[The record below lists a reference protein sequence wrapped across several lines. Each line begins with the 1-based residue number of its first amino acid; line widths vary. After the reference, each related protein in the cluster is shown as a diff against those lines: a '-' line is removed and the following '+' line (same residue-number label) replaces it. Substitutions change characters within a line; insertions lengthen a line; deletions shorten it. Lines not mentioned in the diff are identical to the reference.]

1 MVTTTLKSFSNQS
14 KNVLKR
20 FPSTSSAKKRFEA
33 KLRRVRWRI
42 YQKVQF
48 RKKRLKRHLQYY
60 EKQVQ
65 LFLNMFSTKLKPKE
79 TSIWTEKLAKTV
91 RDVNTSLSGAKFA
104 KKVPLATNV
113 KTKPQV
119 DGFFENIMHDYMVKV
134 DSALFM
140 ISSILYLVRSGKVE
154 EKSDAPVE
162 NAFDAPCEAA
172 AAAVD
177 AKEVAEVK
185 EIFGDPVEDAF
196 DTPSEIAATAVD
208 IFEAHTEANSAN
220 ATVKNSIENSAANI
234 AVDLFEAPI
243 DEKSAKKTATPVGQ
257 FNIWC
262 CGLAATDCKCANT
275 TVENFKALSDDKS
288 AKKTSTR
295 VDKDVNAYGI
305 KFNIWCCGLPATDC
319 KCDAVFP
326 SGMSNSD
333 PYHYVPTG
341 SKPVRR

>member
-20 FPSTSSAKKRFEA
+20 FSSTSSAKKRFEA

-48 RKKRLKRHLQYY
+48 RKKRLKRHLKYY
-60 EKQVQ
+60 ESQVK

-79 TSIWTEKLAKTV
+79 TPIWTEKLAKTV
-91 RDVNTSLSGAKFA
+91 RDVNTSLSEAKFA
-104 KKVPLATNV
+104 KKIPLVTNV

-119 DGFFENIMHDYMVKV
+119 DAFCANIMHEYMVKV

-154 EKSDAPVE
+154 EKS
-162 NAFDAPCEAA
+162 EA
-172 AAAVD
+172 
-177 AKEVAEVK
+177 
-185 EIFGDPVEDAF
+185 PVEDAF
-196 DTPSEIAATAVD
+196 VTPVKDEAVAD
-208 IFEAHTEANSAN
+208 ILGDVEENP
-220 ATVKNSIENSAANI
+220 VMENSAPNI
-234 AVDLFEAPI
+234 AVDMFEVHTE
-243 DEKSAKKTATPVGQ
+243 DDSANA
-257 FNIWC
+257 
-262 CGLAATDCKCANT
+262 

-288 AKKTSTR
+288 AEKTSTR

-305 KFNIWCCGLPATDC
+305 KFNIWCCGATATDC
-319 KCDAVFP
+319 KCDAGFP
-326 SGMSNSD
+326 SGKSNSD

-341 SKPVRR
+341 I

>member
-14 KNVLKR
+14 KNVLKGC
-20 FPSTSSAKKRFEA
+20 PSTSSAKKRFEA

-104 KKVPLATNV
+104 KKVPLGTNV

-119 DGFFENIMHDYMVKV
+119 DSFFENIMHDYMVKV

-162 NAFDAPCEAA
+162 TASDAPSEAA

-185 EIFGDPVEDAF
+185 EM
-196 DTPSEIAATAVD
+196 
-208 IFEAHTEANSAN
+208 FEAHNEDNS
-220 ATVKNSIENSAANI
+220 
-234 AVDLFEAPI
+234 D
-243 DEKSAKKTATPVGQ
+243 
-257 FNIWC
+257 
-262 CGLAATDCKCANT
+262 NT
-275 TVENFKALSDDKS
+275 TVKNFKALSDDKS
-288 AKKTSTR
+288 AKKTSTP
-295 VDKDVNAYGI
+295 VEKDVNAYGVKVTWSVCPQLRHFPVSECRRRCEWDVIALRDVYPSYNEVKPIEENVDKNSEECKQWI
-305 KFNIWCCGLPATDC
+305 KKASSNFVVSSGVVHHKSCPAGFHVGVSVIDC
-319 KCDAVFP
+319 RCKRNAGFP
-326 SGMSNSD
+326 KQAS
-333 PYHYVPTG
+333 
-341 SKPVRR
+341 